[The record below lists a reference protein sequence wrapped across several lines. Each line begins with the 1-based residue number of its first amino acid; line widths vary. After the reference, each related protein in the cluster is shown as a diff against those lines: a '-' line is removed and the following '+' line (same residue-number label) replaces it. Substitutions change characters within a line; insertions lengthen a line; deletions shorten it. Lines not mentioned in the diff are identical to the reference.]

1 MAAASLPTTA
11 RSVRCA
17 VTSSENAT
25 RAPVNEFRAALKRGE
40 VLTGFWQGL
49 TSAETA
55 EISARAGFDWL
66 LFDGEHAPN
75 DMAMLRDQL
84 RAAQGGTAHPVV
96 RVVAGEDW
104 MLKQVLD
111 IGFQTVLVPMI
122 DTAEQAEQ
130 AVRACLYA
138 PEGKRGVGAALARA
152 SDFGRRS
159 QYLASA
165 NDEICILLQV
175 ESVKSVEN
183 LDEILKIE
191 RIDGLFIGPADLSAD
206 MGYRGQPTHPKV
218 RKVIRETTRKI
229 RAAGKAPGILLG
241 TPEHVA
247 EAREDGAQFIAVGSD
262 VGVFM
267 RAVTQLA
274 EQYRSR

>member
-1 MAAASLPTTA
+1 MTFSD
-11 RSVRCA
+11 
-17 VTSSENAT
+17 TST
-25 RAPVNEFRAALKRGE
+25 LAPANGFRAALRRGE

-49 TSAETA
+49 TSAETV
-55 EISARAGFDWL
+55 EISSRAGFDWL

-84 RAAQGGTAHPVV
+84 RASLGGTAYPVV
-96 RVVAGEDW
+96 RVVAGHDW
-104 MLKQVLD
+104 MIKQVLD
-111 IGFQTVLVPMI
+111 IGFQTVLIPMI
-122 DTAEQAEQ
+122 DTAEEAQH

-159 QYLASA
+159 KYLANA

-175 ESVKSVEN
+175 ESARSFEN

-191 RIDGLFIGPADLSAD
+191 RVDGLFIGPADLSAD
-206 MGYRGQPTHPKV
+206 LGYRGQPTHPEV
-218 RKVIRETTRKI
+218 RAVIRDATRRI

-274 EQYRSR
+274 ELYRAS

>member
-1 MAAASLPTTA
+1 
-11 RSVRCA
+11 
-17 VTSSENAT
+17 VTSSELLAPTNA
-25 RAPVNEFRAALKRGE
+25 FRAALKSGE

-55 EISARAGFDWL
+55 EISAKAGFDWL

-75 DMAMLRDQL
+75 DMSMLRDQL
-84 RAAQGGTAHPVV
+84 RASLSGTAQPVV
-96 RVVAGEDW
+96 RVAAGEDW
-104 MLKQVLD
+104 MIKQVLD

-122 DTAEQAEQ
+122 NTAAEAKK
-130 AVRACLYA
+130 AVAACLYP
-138 PEGKRGVGAALARA
+138 PEGRRGVGAALARA

-159 QYLASA
+159 SYLANA

-175 ESVKSVEN
+175 ESAEALQN
-183 LDEILKIE
+183 LDEMLAIE
-191 RIDGLFIGPADLSAD
+191 RIDGIFIGPADLSAD
-206 MGYRGQPTHPKV
+206 LGYRGQPTHPEV
-218 RKVIRETTRKI
+218 RAIIRETTRKI

-241 TPEHVA
+241 TPEHVT
-247 EAREDGAQFIAVGSD
+247 EARDDGAQFIAVGSD

-274 EQYRSR
+274 QTYRAG

>member
-1 MAAASLPTTA
+1 
-11 RSVRCA
+11 
-17 VTSSENAT
+17 VTSSET
-25 RAPVNEFRAALKRGE
+25 ELRAPENSFRAALKRGE

-55 EISARAGFDWL
+55 EISGKAGFDWL

-75 DMAMLRDQL
+75 DMAMLREQL
-84 RAAQGGTAHPVV
+84 RASLTGSAHPVV

-111 IGFQTVLVPMI
+111 VGFQTVLVPMI
-122 DTAEQAEQ
+122 NTVEEAQK
-130 AVRACLYA
+130 AVSACLYP
-138 PEGKRGVGAALARA
+138 PEGRRGVGAALARA

-159 QYLASA
+159 QYLANA
-165 NDEICILLQV
+165 NDEISILLQV
-175 ESVKSVEN
+175 ETTEALTN
-183 LDEILKIE
+183 LDAMLEIE
-191 RIDGLFIGPADLSAD
+191 RVDGIFIGPADLSAD
-206 MGYRGQPTHPKV
+206 MGYRGQPTHPEV
-218 RKVIRETTRKI
+218 RGIIRETTRKI

-274 EQYRSR
+274 QQYRPK